1 MPREKNVQTKLVR
14 LAQILR
20 LFMEKERI
28 SSSWLAK
35 EFRTTPRT
43 IQRDLSLLKEAGFPL
58 HEMQKGSYQLNKDL
72 IKNLEVFDDTELA
85 LMVAL
90 KNIVSQLGTPFQKAA
105 DGVLERLYQ
114 SVTSM
119 PVFVKIDEAIPL
131 DSSFLNRMVKAI
143 REKRQMSFYYTKK
156 NDSHAVVLEPYRVVY
171 FEGFW
176 YLIGNEPSTGILKRY
191 ALDKIKDIR
200 LLKSGFKSI
209 PNDLDAVLQKSANI
223 WFAEKANI
231 KITVLINAEVS
242 HYFKRR
248 KMYPS
253 QEIKEE
259 RKDGSLV
266 VTFSVGHYEAIKN
279 MLKSWIPNI
288 TIISPES
295 LREQI
300 LADVK
305 AWTKKQEKA
314 KGKE

>member
-1 MPREKNVQTKLVR
+1 MLRYKKAQTKLIRV
-14 LAQILR
+14 AQILR
-20 LFMEKERI
+20 IFMEKEKI

-43 IQRDLSLLKEAGFPL
+43 IQRDLALLKEAGFPL
-58 HEMQKGSYQLNKDL
+58 HEIQKGTYQLSKDL
-72 IKNLEVFDDTELA
+72 VKNLEIFDDTELA

-90 KNIVSQLGTPFQKAA
+90 KNVVGQLGQPFQKAA
-105 DGVLERLYQ
+105 DGVLERLYEC
-114 SVTSM
+114 VTSM

-143 REKRQMSFYYTKK
+143 REKRQLGFHYTSKTG
-156 NDSHAVVLEPYRVVY
+156 SHPVQLEPYRVVY

-200 LLKSGFKSI
+200 LLKAGFKSI

-223 WFAEKANI
+223 WFAEEMNLEI
-231 KITVLINAEVS
+231 IVQIDSEVS

-248 KMYPS
+248 RMFPT

-259 RKDGSLV
+259 KPDGSLIV
-266 VTFSVGHYEAIKN
+266 SFRVGHYEAIRD
-279 MLKSWIPNI
+279 MLKSWIPNMVI
-288 TIISPES
+288 LSPAKVRDS
-295 LREQI
+295 L
-300 LADVK
+300 LADANK
-305 AWTKKQEKA
+305 WIKKQQNTRYF
-314 KGKE
+314 

>member
-1 MPREKNVQTKLVR
+1 M
-14 LAQILR
+14 
-20 LFMEKERI
+20 
-28 SSSWLAK
+28 
-35 EFRTTPRT
+35 
-43 IQRDLSLLKEAGFPL
+43 
-58 HEMQKGSYQLNKDL
+58 
-72 IKNLEVFDDTELA
+72 
-85 LMVAL
+85 
-90 KNIVSQLGTPFQKAA
+90 
-105 DGVLERLYQ
+105 
-114 SVTSM
+114 
-119 PVFVKIDEAIPL
+119 
-131 DSSFLNRMVKAI
+131 
-143 REKRQMSFYYTKK
+143 
-156 NDSHAVVLEPYRVVY
+156 LEPYRVVY

-191 ALDKIKDIR
+191 ALDKIKDFR
-200 LLKSGFKSI
+200 LLNSCFKSV
-209 PNDLDAVLQKSANI
+209 PRDLDDTLQKSANI

>member
-253 QEIKEE
+253 QEITEE
-259 RKDGSLV
+259 RPDGSLV

>member
-1 MPREKNVQTKLVR
+1 VKAMPHEKKAHSKLIRV
-14 LAQILR
+14 AQILR
-20 LFMEKERI
+20 LFMEKEKI
-28 SSSWLAK
+28 LSSWLAQ

-90 KNIVSQLGTPFQKAA
+90 KNVVSQLGTTFQKAA

-209 PNDLDAVLQKSANI
+209 PDDLDAVLQKSANI
-223 WFAEKANI
+223 WFAEEMNMEI
-231 KITVLINAEVS
+231 IVQIDSEVS

-248 KMYPS
+248 RMFPT

-266 VTFSVGHYEAIKN
+266 ISFKVGHYEAIRDI
-279 MLKSWIPNI
+279 LKSWIPNI
-288 TIISPES
+288 VILSPASVRES
-295 LREQI
+295 L
-300 LADVK
+300 LND
-305 AWTKKQEKA
+305 TKEWIEKQEKA
-314 KGKE
+314 

>member
-259 RKDGSLV
+259 RKDGSLI

>member
-1 MPREKNVQTKLVR
+1 MPREKKAHSKLIR

-35 EFRTTPRT
+35 EYRTTPRT

-58 HEMQKGSYQLNKDL
+58 HEIQKGVYQLNKDL

-90 KNIVSQLGTPFQKAA
+90 KNIVSQLGTTFQKAA

-114 SVTSM
+114 SATSM

-143 REKRQMSFYYTKK
+143 REKRQLSFYYSKK
-156 NDSHAVVLEPYRVVY
+156 KGSHPVVLEPYRVVY
-171 FEGFW
+171 YEGFW
-176 YLIGNEPSTGILKRY
+176 YLIGNEPSTDILKRY

-223 WFAEKANI
+223 WFAEEMNLEI
-231 KITVLINAEVS
+231 IVQIDSEVS

-248 KMYPS
+248 RMFPT

-259 RKDGSLV
+259 KPDGSLIV
-266 VTFSVGHYEAIKN
+266 SFRVGHYEAIRDI
-279 MLKSWIPNI
+279 LKSWIPHI
-288 TIISPES
+288 KILEPKTIRQNLLSE
-295 LREQI
+295 
-300 LADVK
+300 VK
-305 AWTKKQEKA
+305 DWVKKQSKA
-314 KGKE
+314 G

>member
-231 KITVLINAEVS
+231 KITENVS
-242 HYFKRR
+242 LTGNQRGKKRR
-248 KMYPS
+248 
-253 QEIKEE
+253 
-259 RKDGSLV
+259 
-266 VTFSVGHYEAIKN
+266 F
-279 MLKSWIPNI
+279 
-288 TIISPES
+288 
-295 LREQI
+295 
-300 LADVK
+300 ADNK
-305 AWTKKQEKA
+305 L
-314 KGKE
+314 